1 MTKGLEDYTFNESEM
16 RILKALAKGSH
27 SLSEIINA
35 LSIEPSLMSYNL
47 KKLLQKGIIETIRK
61 GSRKHVYF
69 GDSKHALLLREL
81 LSTYDHLDWE
91 NILTGLAIDI
101 LFQITSQSDMYLRNF
116 SRVTFWRH
124 VRNLRAHGI
133 VNRDDEG
140 YAINPRFLGLKEFIV
155 EYQLFLISTMVK
167 SISED
172 ALILWQK
179 DLECLFRVQK
189 NAPVP
194 QNHIFKTATS
204 ALYNLGIP
212 LLSEYEVYFFSRNKE
227 NICVEDVI
235 LHTLLLG
242 TNDVRNVLYSL
253 LLMRKE
259 WKKIDKNYLLMESQK
274 FDLSL
279 QINAMLQFLRTRGA
293 RKGLT
298 LPTWEEF
305 MAKARE
311 YEVID

>member
-1 MTKGLEDYTFNESEM
+1 
-16 RILKALAKGSH
+16 
-27 SLSEIINA
+27 
-35 LSIEPSLMSYNL
+35 
-47 KKLLQKGIIETIRK
+47 
-61 GSRKHVYF
+61 
-69 GDSKHALLLREL
+69 
-81 LSTYDHLDWE
+81 
-91 NILTGLAIDI
+91 
-101 LFQITSQSDMYLRNF
+101 
-116 SRVTFWRH
+116 
-124 VRNLRAHGI
+124 
-133 VNRDDEG
+133 
-140 YAINPRFLGLKEFIV
+140 
-155 EYQLFLISTMVK
+155 
-167 SISED
+167 
-172 ALILWQK
+172 
-179 DLECLFRVQK
+179 
-189 NAPVP
+189 
-194 QNHIFKTATS
+194 
-204 ALYNLGIP
+204 P